1 MRTAWGPK
9 MHSLLI
15 RLIFGAGAFG
25 AAAAITPGVAADSA
39 VERGKYLVT
48 IGICGSCHQP
58 NLAGGRRTGGILS
71 ANITS
76 DKETGI
82 GGWSRQQI
90 VDAIRNGK
98 RPDGSQIRP
107 PMGIFFYR
115 ELSDRDAQAIA
126 DYLLTVPPVR
136 VDFKHSPVSGPVP
149 EIPPPA
155 ATVPDTPAGDTIA
168 HGKYLAVTVAHCM
181 QCHSPKAA
189 GLPDLARMGAGG
201 NGYRAADGR
210 TALSANITPGN
221 PDGIVKWTD
230 EDLKKAI
237 TTGVRP
243 DGSHMVPVMDFEF
256 YSQMTA
262 ADLDA
267 LVRFLRTLK
276 PVPPA

>member
-1 MRTAWGPK
+1 
-9 MHSLLI
+9 MHSLLN
-15 RLIFGAGAFG
+15 RLGLWIGLLSAVVVVTPAG
-25 AAAAITPGVAADSA
+25 AADSA

-90 VDAIRNGK
+90 AEAIRNGK
-98 RPDGSQIRP
+98 RPDGSRIRP

-115 ELSDRDAQAIA
+115 EFSDSDAQAIA

-149 EIPPPA
+149 ELPPAPAIVPDPPP
-155 ATVPDTPAGDTIA
+155 GDTIA
-168 HGKYLAVTVAHCM
+168 RGKYLAVTVAHCM

-210 TALSANITPGN
+210 AALSANITPGN

>member
-1 MRTAWGPK
+1 
-9 MHSLLI
+9 MHSLLNRFVLRI
-15 RLIFGAGAFG
+15 GILG
-25 AAAAITPGVAADSA
+25 AAVAITPAVAGDGA

-48 IGICGSCHQP
+48 IGICGSCHLP

-71 ANITS
+71 ANITP

-82 GGWSRQQI
+82 GNWSRQEI

-98 RPDGSQIRP
+98 RPDGSRIRP
-107 PMGIFFYR
+107 PMGVFFYR
-115 ELSDRDAQAIA
+115 EFSDRDALAIA
-126 DYLLTVPPVR
+126 DYLLTVAPVR
-136 VDFKHSPVSGPVP
+136 ASFERSPVSGPAP
-149 EIPPPA
+149 DIPPA
-155 ATVPDTPAGDTIA
+155 ASTVPDTPAGDIIA

-189 GLPDLARMGAGG
+189 GLPDFARMGPGD